1 MHRQMVASRL
11 GRHRACG
18 RCQRKTPAC
27 LPHRPPRKPHHI
39 TEHTMAACSTS
50 FDSKKISCPSHFH
63 TNVSFA
69 DSGGNLGI
77 CISHPPRHRGQS
89 KHREHWGLT
98 LTDQLNCTFSPQRGS
113 SLSAPHTGSPR
124 CRGSSAGPR
133 TCTEGAK
140 EG

>member
-63 TNVSFA
+63 TDVSFA
-69 DSGGNLGI
+69 ASGGNLGI
-77 CISHPPRHRGQS
+77 CISHPPQAQRTIQAQGTLGFNSHRPAQLHVLTS
-89 KHREHWGLT
+89 KGKFVVSTSHR
-98 LTDQLNCTFSPQRGS
+98 
-113 SLSAPHTGSPR
+113 LSEVQGKF
-124 CRGSSAGPR
+124 CRP
-133 TCTEGAK
+133 TNLY
-140 EG
+140 